1 MYTMYGKE
9 YLSELTQFL
18 KYEAMS
24 KLARYVMYP
33 VILGLAI
40 FLALGTAPANS
51 SIWGLFLS
59 FLGYILLE
67 LLFAVFLSWAIFTFV
82 HPYDKVAQRNH
93 QREIAKLLTGFKEEC
108 DKEASLRIA
117 QENGLLRTELMKE
130 YKRKHEEEM
139 RIAYQHAAD
148 EQKRLEDIIAAKNQE
163 LKTKEQEYQNAVS
176 SKQTSLAAAK
186 ERYDSETETLKSE
199 IEQLNQQMA
208 KEREDFRR
216 ELEETKERH
225 DQELEDLR
233 QKNIDGLSTDDLKI
247 LAEVSARNAINRKKL
262 MKGLM
267 HQVEIVGKYVVV
279 ELSKFDF
286 SLVDIADFQ
295 LLFKT
300 YVETSGGFDASLK
313 STLINKHKE
322 EGGAEDWGAK

>member
-1 MYTMYGKE
+1 M
-9 YLSELTQFL
+9 
-18 KYEAMS
+18 
-24 KLARYVMYP
+24 
-33 VILGLAI
+33 
-40 FLALGTAPANS
+40 
-51 SIWGLFLS
+51 GLFLS
-59 FLGYILLE
+59 FLGYFLLE

-93 QREIAKLLTGFKEEC
+93 QREIARLLTGFKEEC

-139 RIAYQHAAD
+139 RIANQHAAD

-163 LKTKEQEYQNAVS
+163 LKTKEQEYQNAVIS
-176 SKQTSLAAAK
+176 QQTSLAAAK

-199 IEQLNQQMA
+199 IVQLNQQMA

-225 DQELEDLR
+225 DQEMENLW

-267 HQVEIVGKYVVV
+267 HQVEIVGKYAW
-279 ELSKFDF
+279 
-286 SLVDIADFQ
+286 SLNFQ
-295 LLFKT
+295 SSIFPLWT
-300 YVETSGGFDASLK
+300 
-313 STLINKHKE
+313 
-322 EGGAEDWGAK
+322 